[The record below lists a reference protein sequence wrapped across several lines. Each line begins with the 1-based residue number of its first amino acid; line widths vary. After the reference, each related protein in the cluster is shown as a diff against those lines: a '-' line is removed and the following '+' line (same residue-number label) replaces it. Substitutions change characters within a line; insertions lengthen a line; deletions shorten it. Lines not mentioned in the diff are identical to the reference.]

1 MRWYSRVTKDTSD
14 LETLLKCI
22 EFYDVQHEEAQR
34 ELKPTGRINDLCI
47 RLPSMVEYR
56 FGQLQELEAILGF
69 YERRALKVKL
79 EKKRGFL
86 EHYNRNL
93 TDRQADQYA
102 EIDDEVQILAQL
114 VEEIALLRNKFL
126 GLTTGYEYLH
136 FQIGN
141 IIHLRRAG
149 IEDANF

>member
-1 MRWYSRVTKDTSD
+1 MRWYSKVTKDASD

-22 EFYDVQHEEAQR
+22 EFYDEQHLEAQR
-34 ELKPTGRINDLCI
+34 ELKPSGRIHDLCT
-47 RLPSMVEYR
+47 RLPGMVEFR

-102 EIDDEVQILAQL
+102 EIDDEVQVLAQV
-114 VEEIALLRNKFL
+114 VEEVSLLRNKFL
-126 GLTTGYEYLH
+126 GLTKGYEYLH

-141 IIHLRRAG
+141 IIHLRKAG

>member
-126 GLTTGYEYLH
+126 GLTKGYEYLH